1 MGIKQSKT
9 LGLVITDGVGFR
21 NFILSNFLKEVSSE
35 FDKVIIYSGLPAVAY
50 DREKVPGMEIV
61 ELPVF
66 TEPSKTWFWRK
77 MKEVAHLQLHKNFFG
92 INDNLSL
99 NKSSGNSKRSLIT
112 RFIYAVTDKF
122 HSEKFIEFVE
132 RRQLQ
137 SVSAHSITMQ
147 CIEYLR
153 RDKPDLLFFTHQ
165 RPPYVVPLVA
175 AAEKLKIETS
185 SFIFS
190 WDNLSSKGRMAAKF
204 GSFLVWSPLMKQDLI
219 YFYPNTPPRK
229 VKVVGTPQF
238 EPYVMPAYST
248 KKSDFLSMFNI
259 PEGKKILCYS
269 CGDISTSRNDEL
281 YIEVIATAIE
291 KNALS
296 EQVEL
301 IVRTS
306 PAEDPDRFFFLAEKH
321 PFIRWNYP
329 DWFLARQD
337 HPEPWSQRIPS
348 VKDLKQLRALLM
360 YADISINMCSTMS
373 LDFMLFDKPVINPVF
388 GNKENELY
396 NDQRFLKFGH
406 YEKVVDS
413 GAVKIARDRS
423 ELVEAINIYLKNP
436 TADKQKRERLLELQI
451 GKPLEGTS
459 SRIVKVLKEFS
470 KA

>member
-1 MGIKQSKT
+1 MQKKESNII
-9 LGLVITDGVGFR
+9 GLVITDGVGYR
-21 NFILSNFLKEVSSE
+21 NFILSNFLKEASSE
-35 FDKVIIYSGLPAVAY
+35 YDKVIIYSGLPASVY
-50 DREKVPGMEIV
+50 KIKNMPQVEII

-66 TEPSKTWFWRK
+66 IEPSSTWFWRK

-99 NKSSGNSKRSLIT
+99 NRSSGNSKRSLAT
-112 RFIYAVTDKF
+112 RFIYAVTNKF

-132 RRQLQ
+132 KRQLR
-137 SVSAHSITMQ
+137 SVSAHKITMQ
-147 CIEYLR
+147 CIKYLE

-175 AAEKLKIETS
+175 AAGKLSIDTS

-204 GSFLVWSPLMKQDLI
+204 TSFLVWSPLMKQDLLH
-219 YFYPNTPPRK
+219 FYPGVSPQR

-248 KKSDFLSMFNI
+248 KKPDFLSMFDI

-291 KNALS
+291 KKEFS

-306 PAEDPDRFFFLAEKH
+306 PAEDPDRFFFLAEKY
-321 PFIRWNYP
+321 PLIRWNYP

-337 HPEPWSQRIPS
+337 HPEPWSQRIPFE
-348 VKDLKQLRALLM
+348 KDIKQLRALLM

-388 GNKENELY
+388 GNEKNELY

-423 ELVEAINIYLKNP
+423 ELVEAINYYLKNP
-436 TADKQKRERLLELQI
+436 TADKQERERLLELQI
-451 GKPLEGTS
+451 GKPLEGIS